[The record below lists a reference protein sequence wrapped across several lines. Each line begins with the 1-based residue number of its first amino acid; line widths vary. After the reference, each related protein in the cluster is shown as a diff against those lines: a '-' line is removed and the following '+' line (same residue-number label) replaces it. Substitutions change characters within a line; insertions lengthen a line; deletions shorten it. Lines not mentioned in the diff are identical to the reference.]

1 MPGRGP
7 QDRAVVVSVKL
18 SSASL
23 REDLNP
29 PRQEGSGKTSRSN
42 SSRFCESLER
52 ISQRGSKTTQP
63 RMQWTD
69 LIRAAMTQKDGDP
82 HKIDYTRVGFETL
95 HFL

>member
-7 QDRAVVVSVKL
+7 QGRAVIVSVNL

-23 REDLNP
+23 RKDRELHC
-29 PRQEGSGKTSRSN
+29 QETMGKTSRSN
-42 SSRFCESLER
+42 RGRFCESFER
-52 ISQRGSKTTQP
+52 VSQRGSKTTQP

-69 LIRAAMTQKDGDP
+69 LIRPAMTQNDGDP
-82 HKIDYTRVGFETL
+82 HKVDYTRVGFETL

>member
-7 QDRAVVVSVKL
+7 QGRAAIAVNL

-23 REDLNP
+23 REDLILRRP
-29 PRQEGSGKTSRSN
+29 ESSGKTSRPN
-42 SSRFCESLER
+42 RGGVCESLER

-69 LIRAAMTQKDGDP
+69 LIRPAMTQKDGDP
-82 HKIDYTRVGFETL
+82 HKVDYSRIRFETL